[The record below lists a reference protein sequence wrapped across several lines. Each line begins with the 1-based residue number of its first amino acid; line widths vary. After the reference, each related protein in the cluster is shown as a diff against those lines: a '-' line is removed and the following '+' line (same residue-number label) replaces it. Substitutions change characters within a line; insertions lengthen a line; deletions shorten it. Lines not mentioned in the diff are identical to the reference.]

1 LNRSLNEWLTHA
13 ETVHPRSIA
22 MGLAR
27 VQLVGTRMG
36 LLPWTIPS
44 IIVAGTNGKG
54 SVTVSC
60 EQLLLAHGRRVGAG
74 YSPHL
79 HVFNERVRI
88 NGVPLEDADLCAGFC
103 AVETGRGDTP
113 LTYFEYA
120 TLVSLWCWREA
131 DVEFTVLEVGLGGRL
146 DAFNVV
152 DAQVAV
158 VTSIGLDHQEYL
170 GDTRELIGREKA
182 GVFRRRQRVVLGR
195 DMPVSVIDAA
205 AELDCQ
211 VVISGE
217 HFTVA
222 DDPRWLTIKL
232 RGGAWDR
239 QAAAIDGAPLA
250 TRLAPHNVGLAVMA
264 CAALLELEVQAA
276 RAAVG
281 RAFLPGRMEAI
292 DYQGRRF
299 ILDIAHNP
307 HGAQFLANRLQQ
319 LQLAPRLLIMGNL
332 VEKNS
337 EGIAAAFTERGPA
350 WIAVSTE
357 GPRGQDAGTTAAA
370 IRAAGGARIDLAG
383 SVAAAIQEAVNRVPP
398 DGVILVFGSFAV
410 VAAARD
416 VLGVNAFDQPS
427 TSI

>member
-1 LNRSLNEWLTHA
+1 MNRSLSEWLTHA
-13 ETVHPRSIA
+13 EVVHPRSIV
-22 MGLAR
+22 MGLER
-27 VQLVGTRMG
+27 VQLVGARMG

-54 SVTVSC
+54 SVTVGC
-60 EQLLLAHGRRVGAG
+60 EQLLLAHGHRVGAG

-88 NGVPLEDADLCAGFC
+88 NGVPLDDVALCAGFG
-103 AVETGRGDTP
+103 AVEAGRGDTP

-120 TLVSLWCWREA
+120 TLVSLWCWRA
-131 DVEFTVLEVGLGGRL
+131 AQVEFTVLEVGLGGRL

-170 GDTRELIGREKA
+170 GDTRELIGLEKA
-182 GVFRRRQRVVLGR
+182 GVFRLRQRVVLGR
-195 DMPVSVIDAA
+195 DMPSSVIDKA

-211 VVISGE
+211 VVTSGQQ
-217 HFTVA
+217 FCVA
-222 DDPRWLTIKL
+222 DDPRWMTIKL
-232 RGGAWDR
+232 MGGAWD
-239 QAAAIDGAPLA
+239 QQVKAIDGVPLA
-250 TRLAPHNVGLAVMA
+250 TRLAPHNLGLAVMA
-264 CAALLELEVQAA
+264 CAALFEVKLEAA
-276 RAAVG
+276 RVAVG
-281 RAFLPGRMEAI
+281 RAFLPGRMETI

-307 HGAQFLANRLQQ
+307 DGAQFLASRLRQ
-319 LQLAPRLLIMGNL
+319 LELAPKLLIMGNL
-332 VEKNS
+332 VGKDS
-337 EGIAAAFTERGPA
+337 HGIAAAFVQRVPA
-350 WIAVSTE
+350 WIAVSTD
-357 GPRGQDAGTTAAA
+357 GPRGQDAGATAAA

-383 SVAAAIQEAVNRVPP
+383 SVEAAIQEAVNRVPP

-410 VAAARD
+410 VAAARE
-416 VLGVNAFDQPS
+416 VLGVFAFDQSS

>member
-1 LNRSLNEWLTHA
+1 MNRSLTEWLTYA
-13 ETVHPRSIA
+13 EAVHPRSIV
-22 MGLAR
+22 MGLER
-27 VQLVGTRMG
+27 VQLVGSRMG

-54 SVTVSC
+54 SVTVGC
-60 EQLLLAHGRRVGAG
+60 EQILLAHGRRVGAG

-88 NGVPLEDADLCAGFC
+88 DGMPLDDAALCEGFG
-103 AVETGRGDTP
+103 AVEAGRGDTP

-120 TLVSLWCWREA
+120 TLVSLWCWRVA
-131 DVEFTVLEVGLGGRL
+131 QVEFTVLEVGLGGRL

-195 DMPVSVIDAA
+195 DMPASVIEKA

-211 VVISGE
+211 VVASAE
-217 HFTVA
+217 QFSVA
-222 DDPRWLTIKL
+222 DDPRWMTIKL
-232 RGGAWDR
+232 RGGVWDQ
-239 QAAAIDGAPLA
+239 QAQAIDGVPLA
-250 TRLAPHNVGLAVMA
+250 TRLAPHNMGLAVMA
-264 CAALLELEVQAA
+264 CAALFDVKRDAV

-281 RAFLPGRMEAI
+281 RAFLPGRMENI

-307 HGAQFLANRLQQ
+307 EGAQFLASRLR
-319 LQLAPRLLIMGNL
+319 LLELAPKLLIMGNL
-332 VEKNS
+332 IEKDS
-337 EGIAAAFTERGPA
+337 QGIAAPFVARVPA
-350 WIAVSTE
+350 WIAVSTD
-357 GPRGQDAGTTAAA
+357 GPRGQDAGVTAAA

-383 SVAAAIQEAVNRVPP
+383 SVEAAIQEAVSRVPL

-410 VAAARD
+410 VAAARE
-416 VLGVNAFDQPS
+416 VLGVIAFDQSS